1 MLRPIA
7 CDSPPDALRCADSPA
22 EFALMEPLPRRPG
35 ASSRP
40 EHGSYLPNQPTRGTA
55 GMWLPIVLAILL
67 LIIGGAV
74 WMSL

>member
-1 MLRPIA
+1 
-7 CDSPPDALRCADSPA
+7 
-22 EFALMEPLPRRPG
+22 MEPLPRRPG

-40 EHGSYLPNQPTRGTA
+40 EHGSYLPNQPTRGTS